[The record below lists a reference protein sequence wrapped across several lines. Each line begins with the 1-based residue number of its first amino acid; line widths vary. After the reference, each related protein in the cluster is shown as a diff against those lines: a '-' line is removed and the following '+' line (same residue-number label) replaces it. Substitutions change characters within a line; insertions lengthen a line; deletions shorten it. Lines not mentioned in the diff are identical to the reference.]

1 VPGEG
6 QELGIEANRI
16 AHALEHDALE
26 VVIEKGPGQ
35 PAKRDECLDVTAQEA
50 VHLGVQAKAQEHAP
64 RVAQHDHEAHQR
76 TPRTA
81 DLQVPEVPPVDLC
94 LFAG

>member
-35 PAKRDECLDVTAQEA
+35 PAKRDECLDVTAQE
-50 VHLGVQAKAQEHAP
+50 HAP